1 LWYNNNVIKT
11 KEIFEMKNKLEDLF
25 DTYSTGTAIFIV
37 VIAFLLIG
45 ALAFGILCFEG
56 WILMLL
62 WNAILVPLFHFG
74 ALKFWWAVGI
84 ILICNILFK
93 SASSASKGE

>member
-1 LWYNNNVIKT
+1 
-11 KEIFEMKNKLEDLF
+11 MKDKIEHIF
-25 DTYSTGTAIFIV
+25 DTYTVGTAILILA
-37 VIAFLLIG
+37 IALLIIF
-45 ALAFGILCFEG
+45 AFVFGILCFEG

-62 WNAILVPLFHFG
+62 WNAVLVPLFGIG

-93 SASSASKGE
+93 GATTITTGKGE